1 MPLRPSPPASGPFA
15 GLELLSS
22 AVVLVDGGLVIR
34 YLNPGAENLFA
45 VSQRKL
51 LGQPLERLLGAPA
64 GLGAALDN
72 ALRTNWSY
80 TGQDI
85 TVQRA
90 EAEPI
95 RLDCTVTPVEA
106 AGVRL
111 LLEFR
116 PIDAQLRV
124 AREEQLLHQQQA
136 NRELIRNLAHEI
148 KNPLGGIRG
157 SAQLLQHELDDPQ
170 LREFTDVIIAEADRL
185 QNLMSRL
192 LGSHCMMRP
201 ATLNIHDVLE
211 RVGRLIVAEFPAIEI
226 RRDYDLSLPELT
238 ADREQLIQA
247 LLNVVRNAAQ
257 ALEGRGEIR
266 LRTRI
271 ARQVT
276 LAKRRYKLALEL
288 HVIDN
293 GPGIPA
299 EIRDRIF
306 YPLVSGRD
314 GGSGLGLSL
323 AQSFIEQHQ
332 GMIEVDS
339 RPGRTCFTI
348 LLPITER
355 A

>member
-1 MPLRPSPPASGPFA
+1 MPPLSHHSASGPFA

-22 AVVLVDGGLVIR
+22 AVILVDERLLIR
-34 YLNPGAENLFA
+34 YINPGAENLFA
-45 VSQRKL
+45 ISQRKL
-51 LGQPLERLLGAPA
+51 LGQPLARLLGTPP

-80 TGQDI
+80 TGQDLTI
-85 TVQRA
+85 GRND
-90 EAEPI
+90 AEPI

-185 QNLMSRL
+185 QDLMNRL
-192 LGSHCMMRP
+192 LSSHSMMRP
-201 ATLNIHDVLE
+201 APLNLHDVLE
-211 RVGRLIVAEFPAIEI
+211 RVRRLILAEFPALDI

-247 LLNVVRNAAQ
+247 VLNIVRNAAQ
-257 ALEGRGEIR
+257 ALGGSGEIR

-288 HVIDN
+288 QVIDN

-299 EIRDRIF
+299 EIRDKIF

-332 GMIEVDS
+332 GMIDVDS

-348 LLPITER
+348 LLPITDR

>member
-1 MPLRPSPPASGPFA
+1 MPTPPSHTATGPFA
-15 GLELLSS
+15 GLDLLSS
-22 AVVLVDGGLVIR
+22 AVVLVDGRLAIR
-34 YLNPGAENLFA
+34 YINPGAENLFA
-45 VSQRKL
+45 ASQRKL
-51 LGQPLERLLGAPA
+51 LGQPLERLLGNPP

-85 TVQRA
+85 TVQRGD
-90 EAEPI
+90 AEPI
-95 RLDCTVTPVEA
+95 RLDCTVTPVET

-185 QNLMSRL
+185 QDLMNRL
-192 LGSHCMMRP
+192 LSSHCTMRP
-201 ATLNIHDVLE
+201 AALNVHDVLE
-211 RVGRLIVAEFPAIEI
+211 RVRRLILAEFPALDI

-247 LLNVVRNAAQ
+247 VLNIVRNAAQ
-257 ALEGRGEIR
+257 ALDGHGEIH
-266 LRTRI
+266 LRSRI

-288 HVIDN
+288 QVIDN
-293 GPGIPA
+293 GPGIPE

-339 RPGRTCFTI
+339 RPGYTCFSI
-348 LLPITER
+348 LLPISDR
-355 A
+355 V